1 MPLNNEL
8 IDSTVAEMPSNSIPL
23 LVRNLNLANHLNK
36 QYDELVRLREQQI
49 KVMGAFILR
58 QAKWIT
64 CLLPMLIASVIVN
77 LYFANRFF

>member
-8 IDSTVAEMPSNSIPL
+8 IDATDAELPSNDIPL
-23 LVRNLNLANHLNK
+23 LTRKLNRTNHLIK
-36 QYDELVRLREQQI
+36 QYVELVRLREQQI